1 MRKEIK
7 TELTREKILSTAIEE
22 FGLNGYAG
30 ASLNNICNTGIAKG
44 LLYHNYRNRDALYLA
59 CVNQCFHMLTEYLK
73 DAYIGT
79 DLQLYV
85 QARLTFF
92 HEHEKEARL
101 FFESILQPPIHLKDE
116 IAKLREEFDEF
127 NQKLYRQILDSIILR
142 SDVTKEDAI
151 RYFSLVQEMFNGY
164 FSSPA
169 ISGRSYKETMMT
181 HEKGLSKMLDF
192 MLYGIA
198 SRGEKI

>member
-1 MRKEIK
+1 
-7 TELTREKILSTAIEE
+7 
-22 FGLNGYAG
+22 
-30 ASLNNICNTGIAKG
+30 
-44 LLYHNYRNRDALYLA
+44 
-59 CVNQCFHMLTEYLK
+59 MLTEYLK